1 MMARLYDL
9 RPFQSATKQARR
21 AGVDPRIAIREVIAA
36 QQRGEPG
43 HYVAGKYRAL
53 AWSRQRGGPAPGG
66 AA

>member
-53 AWSRQRGGPAPGG
+53 AWSPNGAPPPKG

>member
-1 MMARLYDL
+1 MTARLYDL
-9 RPFQSATKQARR
+9 RPFQSAVRQARR

-53 AWSRQRGGPAPGG
+53 AWRPNGAPPPKG

>member
-1 MMARLYDL
+1 MTARLYDL
-9 RPFQSATKQARR
+9 RPFQSATQQARR

-36 QQRGEPG
+36 QHRGEAG

-53 AWSRQRGGPAPGG
+53 AWRPNGAPPPKG